1 MATKANLIS
10 AVNGFITAIVN
21 ITKHRNSMLEVVNE
35 LYGNNQL
42 NDTQLTTNVVTKN
55 FLNTIYNLT
64 FTKTGRMVYVYGT
77 IRNNTYPIF
86 NNRIIADITNSEFAP
101 QSGQQF
107 RIVGFSDADNDNI
120 PFIFEN
126 IDNAPKIRNFKEVPM
141 SQEFFINGFYLT
153 NQ

>member
-21 ITKHRNSMLEVVNE
+21 IAKHRNSMLEVVNE
-35 LYGNNQL
+35 LYGNQV
-42 NDTQLTTNVVTKN
+42 NDTQATTNVVTRN
-55 FLNTIYNLT
+55 FAASTYNLT
-64 FTKTGRMVYVYGT
+64 FTKTGRMVYVYGS
-77 IRNNTYPIF
+77 IRNDSTSIP

-107 RIVGFSDADNDNI
+107 RIVGFSDLDNDNI

-126 IDNAPKIRNFKEVPM
+126 IDNAPKIRNYKIVPI
-141 SQEFFINGFYLT
+141 SQQFFINGFYLT

>member
-21 ITKHRNSMLEVVNE
+21 ITKHRNSMLQVVNE
-35 LYGNNQL
+35 LYGNQL
-42 NDTQLTTNVVTKN
+42 SDTQLTTNVITSN
-55 FLNTIYNLT
+55 FLNTSYNLT

-77 IRNNTYPIF
+77 IINNSYPIF
-86 NNRIIADITNSEFAP
+86 NNRIIADITNAEFAP
-101 QSGQQF
+101 QGGQQF
-107 RIVGFSDADNDNI
+107 RIVGFSDLDNDNI

-126 IDNAPKIRNFKEVPM
+126 IDNAPKIRNYKEVPL
-141 SQEFFINGFYLT
+141 SKLFYINGFYLT

>member
-10 AVNGFITAIVN
+10 AVNGFITSIVN

-35 LYGNNQL
+35 LYGNQVS
-42 NDTQLTTNVVTKN
+42 DTQATTNVVTRN
-55 FLNTIYNLT
+55 FAASTYNLT

-77 IRNNTYPIF
+77 IINVSTSIPNNS
-86 NNRIIADITNSEFAP
+86 IIADITNSEFAP

-107 RIVGFSDADNDNI
+107 RIVGFSDLDNDNI

-126 IDNAPKIRNFKEVPM
+126 IANAQKIRNFKAVPIA
-141 SQEFFINGFYLT
+141 QQFFINGFYLT